1 MFIINEVVNASEN
14 GRNFFKAE
22 GIEILKKSVI
32 EKFIKADKTAAS
44 DKKVPKYLS
53 KVNQSKVPWI
63 II

>member
-14 GRNFFKAE
+14 GRKFFKAE

-32 EKFIKADKTAAS
+32 EKFINADKTAAS

-53 KVNQSKVPWI
+53 KVNQSKVP
-63 II
+63 

>member
-22 GIEILKKSVI
+22 GIEILKKAVI
-32 EKFIKADKTAAS
+32 EKFINADKTAAS

-53 KVNQSKVPWI
+53 KVNQSKVP
-63 II
+63 